1 MEYHMILVNYKIKKS
16 YAYITLKIMFL
27 PDMGYY
33 MILKYIYKIKKN
45 YTYITSKTF
54 FLFYSI

>member
-1 MEYHMILVNYKIKKS
+1 MILVNYKIKKS